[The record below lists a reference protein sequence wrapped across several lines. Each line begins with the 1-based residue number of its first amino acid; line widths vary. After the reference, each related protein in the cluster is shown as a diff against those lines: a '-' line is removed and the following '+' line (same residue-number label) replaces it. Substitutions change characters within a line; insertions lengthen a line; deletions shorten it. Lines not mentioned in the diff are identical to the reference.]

1 MSYTYAVTSQR
12 ATAVHFAKV
21 CYLTSSEDKN
31 LVLAKGNRIEVHKYT
46 VEGLQLETEFP
57 LYGRIASLGC
67 YRPHGQL
74 LDVLF
79 VLTEKK
85 QFTVLGYDTETKEFN
100 AKFSGSLKDKLGHDR
115 DSGIKG
121 ILGPE
126 NRMVGMLLCEG
137 MIKIIPI
144 EQSGMKE
151 SFNSRLE
158 ISRILDCVFLHGQAK
173 PCMAVLFEDHRM
185 QRHVKTYTVDTRE
198 RELMVGPWQQDKVN
212 DGAKMLIPVPA
223 PACGKLESHY
233 SILFEVFYTYLSSFR
248 KQSLTHSLFFFLS
261 YII

>member
-12 ATAVHFAKV
+12 ATAIHFAKV
-21 CYLTSSEDKN
+21 CHLISTEEKN
-31 LVLAKGNRIEVHKYT
+31 LVLARGNRIEVYRCT
-46 VEGLQLETEFP
+46 SDGVQLEFEFP
-57 LYGRIASLGC
+57 LFGRIATLDY
-67 YRPHGQL
+67 YRPHGQT

-85 QFTVLGYDTETKEFN
+85 QFTVLGYDNASKEIN
-100 AKFSGSLKDKLGHDR
+100 ARFSGSLKDKIGNDR

-121 ILGPE
+121 ILDPE
-126 NRMVGMLLCEG
+126 SRMVGMLLCEG

-158 ISRILDCVFLHGQAK
+158 ISRILDCVFLHGTAK
-173 PCMAVLFEDHRM
+173 PCLAVLFEDQRM
-185 QRHVKTYTVDTRE
+185 ERHVKTYYVDTRE

-212 DGAKMLIPVPA
+212 GGAKMLIPVPS
-223 PACGKLESHY
+223 PACGK
-233 SILFEVFYTYLSSFR
+233 
-248 KQSLTHSLFFFLS
+248 
-261 YII
+261 